1 MARQPSIAVYY
12 HANMNPRTSETDRKA
27 VEIIEA
33 LKAKGFNFK
42 QIAVDAILRAQ
53 GVDPIAVPQ
62 NGLTT
67 VALED
72 LLTRFADQIISE
84 IKSTGGSIRLPD
96 VQQEDEGNGK
106 ASPFAKRFAKSF
118 ANRQQDGE

>member
-12 HANMNPRTSETDRKA
+12 HANLNPRTSEADRKA
-27 VEIIEA
+27 VEIIEG
-33 LKAKGFNFK
+33 LKAKGYNFK
-42 QIAVDAILRAQ
+42 QIAVDAILQ
-53 GVDPIAVPQ
+53 VNGIDPAVIPQ

-72 LLTRFADQIISE
+72 LLTRFADQIIGE
-84 IKSTGGSIRLPD
+84 IKSSGGSIRLPD
-96 VQQEDEGNGK
+96 AQPEDTANGK

-118 ANRQQDGE
+118 ASRQQEGE